1 MIPLTSRRDQ
11 TIAVLGLGASG
22 LAAARALAAGGA
34 HVVAWDDSEDA
45 RRRAGEAGVK
55 LAALDGRDWSKT
67 DALVLAP
74 GIPLTRKAHPVAA
87 AALAARRPVLGDIE
101 LLVEACPRTSFIATT
116 GTNGKSTT
124 TALIGHILD
133 GAGRGVQVGGNLGPP
148 ALAFEPPDADAV
160 FVLELSSY
168 QLDLTQRATFDIAV
182 LLNISPDHLDRH
194 GDMAGYIAAKK
205 RIFRDRPD
213 GARAQVAVIG
223 VDDDHGGAIADEIAA
238 RPGWT
243 VIRIASGRP
252 LRSGVFAADGV
263 LYDATAGEARAVCAL
278 SRINTLPGRHN
289 WQNAAAAWAAVRAIG
304 VSQED
309 AARGLR
315 SYPGLAH
322 RMEQIATIGEV
333 RYVNDS
339 KATNADA
346 AAKALACYDAIYW
359 IAGGL
364 PKDDGLD
371 AVMPY
376 LGRIRHGFLIGEA
389 AGRFGETLRG
399 RIPVT
404 QSGDLANAVSQAHAM
419 AQRDPV
425 AGAVVLLSPACASFD
440 QWRNFEARGDAFRA
454 MVGQLAPEEAV

>member
-1 MIPLTSRRDQ
+1 MITLTSRRDQ
-11 TIAVLGLGASG
+11 TVAVLGLGASG
-22 LAAARALAAGGA
+22 LAAARALAAAGA
-34 HVVAWDDSEDA
+34 QVAAWDDNKAA
-45 RRRAGEAGVK
+45 RDRAADAGVP
-55 LAALDGRDWSKT
+55 LSDPAGRNWAAT

-74 GIPLTRKAHPVAA
+74 GIPLTHEPHPVVA
-87 AALAARRPVLGDIE
+87 AALAADCPVLGDIE
-101 LLVEACPRTSFIATT
+101 LLVEACPDASFVGIT

-124 TALIGHILD
+124 TSLIGHILA
-133 GAGRGVQVGGNLGPP
+133 GAGRDAQVGGNLGPP
-148 ALAFEPPDADAV
+148 ALAFEPPGADAV

-168 QLDLTQRATFDIAV
+168 QLDLTHRATFDIAV

-205 RIFRDRPD
+205 RIFRDRPESD
-213 GARAQVAVIG
+213 RQQVAVSG
-223 VDDDHGGAIADEIAA
+223 VEDDHGIAIADEIAA
-238 RPGWT
+238 RPGWR
-243 VIRIASGRP
+243 VIRIAAGRP
-252 LRSGVFAADGV
+252 LSKGVFAADGV
-263 LYDATAGEARAVCAL
+263 LYDATDGEARAVCAL
-278 SRINTLPGRHN
+278 SRIATLPGRHN
-289 WQNAAAAWAAVRAIG
+289 WQNAAAAWAAARAMG
-304 VSQED
+304 VSEQD

-322 RMEQIATIGEV
+322 RMELIATIGEV

-376 LGRIRHGFLIGEA
+376 LGRIRHAFLIGEA
-389 AGRFGETLRG
+389 VAPFGKVLKDRV
-399 RIPVT
+399 PVT
-404 QSGDLANAVSQAHAM
+404 RSGDLASAVAAAHAM
-419 AQRDPV
+419 AQRDRV

-440 QWRNFEARGDAFRA
+440 QWKNFEARGDAFRA
-454 MVGQLAPEEAV
+454 MVGQLAPEGTA